1 MIFHT
6 ISEVDNFIHSLIYL
20 GQGSQG
26 VCYKDRESKVV
37 YKFYH
42 SYFDRD
48 FEGVWRK
55 EEILQFRNIS
65 SSTFVFPKAVI
76 MLNNQVIGDVTPYK
90 KAKNLCQF
98 NPLNINLDRFIKLIR
113 LAIKDIESLSNGGV
127 QVYDVMYNIL
137 MGYRMYIIDTLE
149 YSMSDKGYEELLRSN
164 LYGFN
169 LEIMYFLVDGLF
181 LDVISSH
188 SKLKDMYQ
196 SKGKDGSII
205 DFIIEFRSYLEKLLG
220 KDIVYLRDA
229 KMLRDTI
236 VDEDKLKYERD
247 VMVLERV
254 IDLKK

>member
-55 EEILQFRNIS
+55 EEILRFRNIS
-65 SSTFVFPKAVI
+65 SSTFVFPTDVI

-98 NPLNINLDRFIKLIR
+98 NPLNVNLDHFIKLIR
-113 LAIKDIESLSNGGV
+113 LAVKDIESLSQCGV

-229 KMLRDTI
+229 KKLRDTI

>member
-55 EEILQFRNIS
+55 EEILRFRNIS
-65 SSTFVFPKAVI
+65 SSTFVFPTDVI

-98 NPLNINLDRFIKLIR
+98 NPLNVNLDHFIKLIR
-113 LAIKDIESLSNGGV
+113 LAVKDIESLSQCGV

-181 LDVISSH
+181 LDVIYSH

-229 KMLRDTI
+229 KMLKDTI

-247 VMVLERV
+247 VIVLERV

>member
-1 MIFHT
+1 MVFHG
-6 ISEVDNFIHSLIYL
+6 IREVDDFIHSLVYL

-48 FEGVWRK
+48 FEGVYEK
-55 EEILQFRNIS
+55 EEILQFRNIQ
-65 SSTFVFPKAVI
+65 SSTFVFPTDVI
-76 MLNNQVIGDVTPYK
+76 MLDHQVIGDITPYK

-98 NPLNINLDRFIKLIR
+98 NPFNINLDHFIKLIG
-113 LAIKDIESLSNGGV
+113 LAIKDIESLSKCGI
-127 QVYDVMYNIL
+127 QAYDMMYNIL

-149 YSMSDKGYEELLRSN
+149 YGMTDKNYEELLRNN

-169 LEIMYFLVDGLF
+169 LEVMYFLVDGLF
-181 LDVISSH
+181 LDVIHSH

-196 SKGKDGSII
+196 SRGKDSSII
-205 DFIIEFRSYLEKLLG
+205 DFIVEFRSYLAKLLG

-229 KMLRDTI
+229 KKLRDTI

-247 VMVLERV
+247 VMVLEKV
-254 IDLKK
+254 IHFKK